1 MSDEESRQG
10 DGVDWTRHDFDHTDP
25 GTAQNLY
32 GMLAAAREQCPVM
45 HGSRHGGFWA
55 LTRYAD
61 VVSAANDHRLFTTA
75 QGVTIP
81 PLGLPTGSVPL
92 TVEPPDHKH
101 YRRALQPYF
110 TLPAVSKLE
119 PMVRQVVIEHVE
131 AFAGRGHADLIE
143 EYAAPIPCIVIA
155 LLLGLD
161 REIWPIFSEWVRGMH
176 VTAQAGDLTARDEYS
191 AKLADLLITEVDHR
205 LSDPRDDLLTTIAQ
219 TQVNGEAAPDV
230 MRYGMAQQILVAG
243 HDTTVNGIGNLLRH
257 LLERPGFS
265 ARAAREPAFLD
276 RAIEESLRFESP
288 ALGLARTVI
297 SETMVAGTTLA
308 AGDKVLV
315 MYGSANHDPR
325 RFPDP
330 ERYDPDRRD
339 RPAHVAFGYGRHR
352 CIGEYLARLEMRVA
366 AQELLTRIPGLRL
379 AADSRIEMRH
389 ALVRGPISLPVVWQA
404 G

>member
-1 MSDEESRQG
+1 MPELESRPG
-10 DGVDWTRHDFDHTDP
+10 DGADWASHDFDHTDP
-25 GTAQNLY
+25 DTAQNLY

-61 VVSAANDHRLFTTA
+61 VVEAANDHTLFTTA
-75 QGVTIP
+75 RGVTIP

-110 TLPAVSKLE
+110 TPLAVSKLE
-119 PMVRQVVIEHVE
+119 PMVRQVVVEHVE

-161 REIWPIFSEWVRGMH
+161 REVWPIFSEWVTGMH
-176 VTAQAGDLTARDEYS
+176 VTAKAGDLAARDEYS
-191 AKLADLLITEVDHR
+191 AKLADLLITEVDR
-205 LSDPRDDLLTTIAQ
+205 RVSGPRDDLLTTIAQ
-219 TQVNGEAAPDV
+219 TRVNGEPAPDV

-257 LLERPGFS
+257 LLERPGFA

-288 ALGLARTVI
+288 ALGLARTVV
-297 SETMVAGTTLA
+297 SDTTVAGTTLA

-330 ERYDPDRRD
+330 ERYDPDRED

-352 CIGEYLARLEMRVA
+352 CIGEHLARLEMRIA

-379 AADSRIEMRH
+379 AADSPVEMRH
-389 ALVRGPISLPVVWQA
+389 ALVRGPISLPVGWPA

>member
-1 MSDEESRQG
+1 MSDQG
-10 DGVDWTRHDFDHTDP
+10 KRTDQAVDWAARDFDHTDP

-32 GMLAAAREQCPVM
+32 GLLAEAREQCPVL
-45 HGSRHGGFWA
+45 HGSSHGGFWA

-61 VVSAANDHRLFTTA
+61 VVEAANDHTRFTTT

-81 PLGLPTGSVPL
+81 SLGLPTGSVPL

-119 PMVRQVVIEHVE
+119 PMVRQVVVEHVE
-131 AFAGRGHADLIE
+131 AFAGRGHADLVE
-143 EYAAPIPCIVIA
+143 EYAQPVPCVVIA

-161 REIWPIFSEWVRGMH
+161 RDIWPVFSEWVHGMH
-176 VTAQAGDLTARDEYS
+176 VTAQAGDLAGRDVYS
-191 AKLADLLITEVDHR
+191 AKLADLLITEVDR
-205 LSDPRDDLLTTIAQ
+205 RVTDPRDDLLTTIAQ
-219 TQVNGEAAPDV
+219 TQVDGEPAPAV

-257 LLERPGFS
+257 LLERPGF
-265 ARAAREPAFLD
+265 AERAAREPDFLD

-288 ALGLARTVI
+288 ALGLARTVLT
-297 SETMVAGTTLA
+297 ETTVGGTTLCP
-308 AGDKVLV
+308 GDKVLV

-330 ERYDPDRRD
+330 ESYDPDRDD
-339 RPAHVAFGYGRHR
+339 RPGHVAFGYGRHR
-352 CIGEYLARLEMRVA
+352 CIGEYLARLEMRIA
-366 AQELLTRIPGLRL
+366 ARELLTRIPGLRL
-379 AADSRIEMRH
+379 ADGAPVEMRQ
-389 ALVRGPISLPVVWQA
+389 ALVRGPRSLPVVWPA

>member
-1 MSDEESRQG
+1 MADDESRPG
-10 DGVDWTRHDFDHTDP
+10 DGVDWASHDFDHTDP
-25 GTAQNLY
+25 DTAQNLY

-55 LTRYAD
+55 LTRYTD
-61 VVSAANDHRLFTTA
+61 VVSAANDHTLFTTA

-110 TLPAVSKLE
+110 TLPAVTKLE

-161 REIWPIFSEWVRGMH
+161 REVWPIFSEWVHGMH
-176 VTAQAGDLTARDEYS
+176 VTAQAGDLAGRDAYS
-191 AKLADLLITEVDHR
+191 AKLAGLLITEVDR
-205 LSDPRDDLLTTIAQ
+205 RVSEPRDDLLTTIAQ
-219 TQVNGEAAPDV
+219 TQVNGEPAPAV

-288 ALGLARTVI
+288 ALGLARTVV
-297 SETMVAGTTLA
+297 SETTVGETTLCP
-308 AGDKVLV
+308 GDKVLV
-315 MYGSANHDPR
+315 MYGAANHDPR

-330 ERYDPDRRD
+330 ERYDPDRED
-339 RPAHVAFGYGRHR
+339 RPGHVAFGYGRHR
-352 CIGEYLARLEMRVA
+352 CIGEYLARLEMRIA
-366 AQELLTRIPGLRL
+366 ARELLTRIPGLRL
-379 AADSRIEMRH
+379 AAGSRIEMRQ
-389 ALVRGPISLPVVWQA
+389 ALVRGPRSLPVVWPA